1 MTQEPEEACPQFYM
15 LIVFIKHILHLKR
28 HHLNPIF
35 TINNY
40 YRKHFKREKNK
51 YFHCECLAWG
61 NTRVRLERI
70 VAKIPLS
77 SHMNGHKAFFFHTYT
92 ELPSK
97 LQWVEN
103 GMLRQMQQFRTHL
116 SRRVS

>member
-77 SHMNGHKAFFFHTYT
+77 SHMNGHKAFSFSHIHR
-92 ELPSK
+92 
-97 LQWVEN
+97 VA
-103 GMLRQMQQFRTHL
+103 QQ
-116 SRRVS
+116 VAVGGKWDVAADAAV